1 MVKLFDS
8 EVHLDASPIWCLV
21 HIPNLMSGN
30 LFEFKKVYIYRRSSV
45 NTNFLGNRG
54 SRRIRTRRVR

>member
-1 MVKLFDS
+1 MVKLFGSNVDLRVGS
-8 EVHLDASPIWCLV
+8 SWCQV

>member
-21 HIPNLMSGN
+21 HLDIMSGN
-30 LFEFKKVYIYRRSSV
+30 LFEFKRKYIYRCSSV
-45 NTNFLGNRG
+45 NRKFLQS
-54 SRRIRTRRVR
+54 SRTGKIRTRRVN